1 MSWHP
6 DVAVQRLCWVYSI
19 TRTPSIYKLIAKDTY
34 LYSFLSFIKNKF
46 IEIRLTY
53 GLSKLLLD
61 IVIFH
66 GSHDE
71 DFENLLAG
79 LLHAVNEDGLLP
91 TCGQTM
97 YSPFAWHWDELDYS
111 SHLCLVLRWVWMSH
125 TVCLV
130 LGCMEQVLTI
140 RACLIGY
147 VMHSS
152 LSVCVTREGGI
163 QLFWCHT
170 EMSTVDLPMIG
181 VWSPVGGIL
190 VERSC
195 WKTTKART
203 LLTLNEI
210 FSPEPGWSKNTA
222 NAAQVRSNVGIP
234 MLTT

>member
-1 MSWHP
+1 MVWANFCSILLFSTGLMTRISKTSSRAYRMRSTRMDFCQLP
-6 DVAVQRLCWVYSI
+6 VGKLC
-19 TRTPSIYKLIAKDTY
+19 IAH
-34 LYSFLSFIKNKF
+34 
-46 IEIRLTY
+46 
-53 GLSKLLLD
+53 LL
-61 IVIFH
+61 
-66 GSHDE
+66 GTE
-71 DFENLLAG
+71 MN
-79 LLHAVNEDGLLP
+79 
-91 TCGQTM
+91 
-97 YSPFAWHWDELDYS
+97 
-111 SHLCLVLRWVWMSH
+111 
-125 TVCLV
+125 
-130 LGCMEQVLTI
+130 LTI
-140 RACLIGY
+140 PHIFVWYRDGCGCPIQFVFGVGMHGASSYSNEFTRGCLIGY

-222 NAAQVRSNVGIP
+222 NAAQDRSNVGIP
-234 MLTT
+234 MLTI